1 MSTDESRK
9 DENKNSISL
18 TDMRLRK
25 MILDSGTPLLISK
38 EMAWTAELPEQKVES
53 HVNTNKQCKSYIQSG
68 NLL

>member
-38 EMAWTAELPEQKVES
+38 EMA
-53 HVNTNKQCKSYIQSG
+53 
-68 NLL
+68 